1 MAAHS
6 GPGHEPSSSGVLL
19 LLLASSLLRLVYY
32 STLLSAAAAPPLYP
46 SSRHRMRVEGS
57 SPLEEEEEAVA
68 RLAGSQGESPP
79 MLYPSGDGDGGE
91 EEQRGVARAGVRRRG
106 ISGGGVHVRMR
117 GRIPLKKGPW
127 TPDEDKRLREY
138 VEAHGEG
145 NWNQVQRNAG
155 LNRCGKSCRLRW
167 ANHLKPDLKKGPF
180 SKEEQMR
187 IIDLHHFI
195 GNKWA
200 KMASS
205 LPGRT
210 DNEIK
215 NFWNTRCKRI
225 QRTGE
230 PLYPKEIT
238 HFKLT
243 DLEEM
248 NCESPDE
255 SRGKK
260 RTNEVLQG
268 NGQSYKEVFF
278 DNLDYSRPENCICPN
293 SVTPN
298 SLSVDAISPFGSA
311 IATQDQSVP
320 FGSAI
325 VSGHPIL
332 DGNFSTSGTIQRPT
346 NVELPSLQYPNYD
359 FSNNAWSYHDPL
371 GHPIEQVDFML
382 QSSASGSL
390 RSESL
395 SPSNAG
401 LLDALVHGGHGQG
414 DLANSQGSFDVCV
427 PHVQC
432 NQVIQSNAFSMSSS
446 SPILGDDLLENSLY
460 TLVGINNNASSL
472 FLDSQPP
479 PLVDSISWRHDVSL
493 EPSLPVCQFNEEL
506 PPSNEQFAKD
516 ADDAFGHGG
525 LFDETNLAAAGQGD
539 EDDLEN
545 PWTSMSGACD
555 IPDFPND
562 DDRKWL

>member
-1 MAAHS
+1 M
-6 GPGHEPSSSGVLL
+6 
-19 LLLASSLLRLVYY
+19 
-32 STLLSAAAAPPLYP
+32 
-46 SSRHRMRVEGS
+46 EGS
-57 SPLEEEEEAVA
+57 SPMEEEEEAA
-68 RLAGSQGESPP
+68 RLAGSQGESPA
-79 MLYPSGDGDGGE
+79 MLHPNGDGDGDGGDDEGDASGGE
-91 EEQRGVARAGVRRRG
+91 EEQGGVARAGVRRRG
-106 ISGGGVHVRMR
+106 GGGRVRVR

-145 NWNQVQRNAG
+145 NWNRVQRNAG

-180 SKEEQMR
+180 SKEEEEM
-187 IIDLHHFI
+187 IIKLHLWL

-200 KMASS
+200 KMANS

-230 PLYPKEIT
+230 PLYPKEFN

-243 DLEEM
+243 DLEVM

-255 SRGKK
+255 SRAKK

-278 DNLDYSRPENCICPN
+278 DNLDYSRPENYIRPN
-293 SVTPN
+293 CVTPN
-298 SLSVDAISPFGSA
+298 SLPVDATSPFGSA

-332 DGNFSTSGTIQRPT
+332 DGNFSTSGTIQRPM

-359 FSNNAWSYHDPL
+359 FNNNNAWSYHDPL
-371 GHPIEQVDFML
+371 GHPIDQVDF
-382 QSSASGSL
+382 GSL
-390 RSESL
+390 RSEYL
-395 SPSNAG
+395 SPNNNG

-414 DLANSQGSFDVCV
+414 ELANSQGSFDACF
-427 PHVQC
+427 PRVQC
-432 NQVIQSNAFSMSSS
+432 NQVIQSNAFSLSSS
-446 SPILGDDLLENSLY
+446 FPIIGDDLLENIY
-460 TLVGINNNASSL
+460 
-472 FLDSQPP
+472 
-479 PLVDSISWRHDVSL
+479 
-493 EPSLPVCQFNEEL
+493 CQFNEEL

-525 LFDETNLAAAGQGD
+525 LSDETNLAAAGQGD
-539 EDDLEN
+539 EHDLEN
-545 PWTSMSGACD
+545 PWASMPGACD
-555 IPDFPND
+555 IPDFPSE
-562 DDRKWL
+562 

>member
-1 MAAHS
+1 MQPDSTDRLAGRHAGCSERAADTKQMIIFRKFTTKSKKHS
-6 GPGHEPSSSGVLL
+6 MQYCKPRLHSPFRPRTRAIVIGGP
-19 LLLASSLLRLVYY
+19 LLLASSSLLRLVYY
-32 STLLSAAAAPPLYP
+32 STSLSAAAAAAHLVSTP
-46 SSRHRMRVEGS
+46 GS
-57 SPLEEEEEAVA
+57 SPMEEEEAA
-68 RLAGSQGESPP
+68 RLAGSQGESPA
-79 MLYPSGDGDGGE
+79 MLHPNGDGDGDGDGGDDEGDASGGE
-91 EEQRGVARAGVRRRG
+91 EEQGGVARAGVRRRG
-106 ISGGGVHVRMR
+106 GGGRVRVR

-145 NWNQVQRNAG
+145 NWNRVQRNAG

-180 SKEEQMR
+180 SKEEEEM
-187 IIDLHHFI
+187 IIKLHLWL

-200 KMASS
+200 KMANS

-230 PLYPKEIT
+230 PLYPKEFN

-243 DLEEM
+243 DLEVM

-255 SRGKK
+255 SRAKK

-278 DNLDYSRPENCICPN
+278 NNLDYSRPENYIRPN
-293 SVTPN
+293 CVTPN
-298 SLSVDAISPFGSA
+298 SLPVDATSPFGSA

-332 DGNFSTSGTIQRPT
+332 DGNFSTSGTIQRPM

-359 FSNNAWSYHDPL
+359 FNNNNAWSYHDPL
-371 GHPIEQVDFML
+371 GHPIDQVDF
-382 QSSASGSL
+382 GSL
-390 RSESL
+390 RSEYL
-395 SPSNAG
+395 SPNNNG

-414 DLANSQGSFDVCV
+414 ELANSQGSFDACF
-427 PHVQC
+427 PRVQC
-432 NQVIQSNAFSMSSS
+432 NQVIQSNAFSLSSS
-446 SPILGDDLLENSLY
+446 FPIIGDDLLENIY
-460 TLVGINNNASSL
+460 
-472 FLDSQPP
+472 
-479 PLVDSISWRHDVSL
+479 
-493 EPSLPVCQFNEEL
+493 CQFNEEL

-525 LFDETNLAAAGQGD
+525 LSDETNLAAAGQGD
-539 EDDLEN
+539 EHDLEN
-545 PWTSMSGACD
+545 PWASMPGACD
-555 IPDFPND
+555 IPDFPSE
-562 DDRKWL
+562 

>member
-1 MAAHS
+1 M
-6 GPGHEPSSSGVLL
+6 
-19 LLLASSLLRLVYY
+19 
-32 STLLSAAAAPPLYP
+32 
-46 SSRHRMRVEGS
+46 RMEGS
-57 SPLEEEEEAVA
+57 SPMEEEEEAA
-68 RLAGSQGESPP
+68 RLAGSQGESPA
-79 MLYPSGDGDGGE
+79 MLHPNGDGDGDGGDDEGDASGGE
-91 EEQRGVARAGVRRRG
+91 EEQGGVARAGVRRRG
-106 ISGGGVHVRMR
+106 GGGRVRVR

-145 NWNQVQRNAG
+145 NWNRVQRNAG

-180 SKEEQMR
+180 SKEEEEM
-187 IIDLHHFI
+187 IIKLHLWL

-200 KMASS
+200 KMANS

-230 PLYPKEIT
+230 PLYPKEFN

-243 DLEEM
+243 DLEVM

-255 SRGKK
+255 SRAKK

-278 DNLDYSRPENCICPN
+278 DNLDYSRPENYIRPN
-293 SVTPN
+293 CVTPN
-298 SLSVDAISPFGSA
+298 SLPVDATSPFGSA

-332 DGNFSTSGTIQRPT
+332 DGNFSTSGTIQRPM

-359 FSNNAWSYHDPL
+359 FNNNNAWSYHDPL
-371 GHPIEQVDFML
+371 GHPIDQVDF
-382 QSSASGSL
+382 GSL
-390 RSESL
+390 RSEYL
-395 SPSNAG
+395 SPNNNG

-414 DLANSQGSFDVCV
+414 ELANSQGSFDACF
-427 PHVQC
+427 PRVQC
-432 NQVIQSNAFSMSSS
+432 NQVIQSNAFSLSSS
-446 SPILGDDLLENSLY
+446 FPIIGDDLLENSCHAF
-460 TLVGINNNASSL
+460 VGINNNASSL

-479 PLVDSISWRHDVSL
+479 PLVDPTFWRHDVSL
-493 EPSLPVCQFNEEL
+493 EPNLPVYCQFNEEL

-525 LFDETNLAAAGQGD
+525 LSDETNLAAAGQGD
-539 EDDLEN
+539 EHDLEN
-545 PWTSMSGACD
+545 PWASMPGACD
-555 IPDFPND
+555 IPDFPSE
-562 DDRKWL
+562 